1 MEIGKHIYSRRR
13 ALGMTQAELAAE
25 LGVTPQFVSALEK
38 GVSSPSLPVLVKLA
52 ARLGTTTDFL
62 LSGYDRPPLDITAV
76 IRADKTLT
84 PTAKRALIT
93 LVTELQAR

>member
-52 ARLGTTTDFL
+52 ATLGTTTDYL
-62 LSGYDRPPLDITAV
+62 LIGRDRPTLDVAGV